1 MTDLPEAL
9 EEHIPA
15 LRRYASALLGNR
27 DRADELVQDTLER
40 ALSRRHLFRVD
51 RNLRGWLFTIMHNLY
66 ANNAR
71 SRSRAPG
78 FVPVEDAAHRLSDG
92 PHQDDHMALR
102 DLQRALSEMTPQH
115 RTVLL
120 LIGLEGLSY
129 REAAEV
135 LDIPVGTVMSRLAR
149 ARERL
154 RLMLGDGRGTVPA
167 VEEGAPPARR
177 RAP

>member
-1 MTDLPEAL
+1 MSDFAEEL
-9 EEHIPA
+9 ERHIPA

-40 ALSRRHLFRVD
+40 ALSRRHLFRED

-71 SRSRAPG
+71 SRARAPG
-78 FVPVEDAAHRLSDG
+78 FVPVEDADHRLSDG
-92 PHQDDHMALR
+92 PNQDSHMALQ
-102 DLQRALSEMTPQH
+102 DLNRALVTLTPEH
-115 RTVLL
+115 RSVLL

-129 REAAEV
+129 RETAAV
-135 LDIPVGTVMSRLAR
+135 LDVPVGTVMSRLAR

-154 RLMLGDGRGTVPA
+154 RLLLGDSVPA
-167 VEEGAPPARR
+167 AVTAESEPKRQPAR
-177 RAP
+177 